1 MDSIL
6 QGTTPTL
13 TIAIDPADFSV
24 SDIVVLELAV
34 KQKSNITLYGLSDV
48 TLDPDANTISYTFT
62 EVETLAFIP
71 GVWLTV
77 QLRVG
82 FADGNICGS
91 EPMSFN
97 VDELISMEVITP

>member
-13 TIAIDPADFSV
+13 TIPINPTDFSV
-24 SDIVVLELAV
+24 SDIVALELAV
-34 KQKSNITLYGLSDV
+34 KQKNNIALYGLSDV
-48 TLDPDANTISYTFT
+48 RVDPDANTISYTFT
-62 EVETLAFIP
+62 EAETLAFVS
-71 GVWLTV
+71 GVWVTV

-91 EPMSFN
+91 EPMNFN
-97 VDELISMEVITP
+97 VDDLISTEELTP

>member
-13 TIAIDPADFSV
+13 TLAIDPADFSV
-24 SDIVVLELAV
+24 SDIVALELAV
-34 KQKSNITLYGLSDV
+34 KQKNNVMLYSLADV
-48 TLDPDANTISYTFT
+48 TLDAEENTISYRFS
-62 EVETLAFIP
+62 EIETLTFIP

-77 QLRVG
+77 QLRVC

-91 EPMSFN
+91 EPMNFG
-97 VDELISMEVITP
+97 VEDLISPEVITP

>member
-13 TIAIDPADFSV
+13 TIAIDPTDFAV
-24 SDIVVLELAV
+24 SDIVALELAV
-34 KQKSNITLYGLSDV
+34 KQKTNITLYDLSDV
-48 TLDPDANTISYTFT
+48 TLDPAANTISYTFT
-62 EVETLAFIP
+62 QAETLAFVP

-77 QLRVG
+77 QLCVG

-97 VDELISMEVITP
+97 VDELISTEELTT

>member
-13 TIAIDPADFSV
+13 TIAIDPTDFSV
-24 SDIVVLELAV
+24 GDIVALELAV
-34 KQKSNITLYGLSDV
+34 KQKTNVTLYGLSDV
-48 TLDPDANTISYTFT
+48 TVDPDANTISYTFT
-62 EVETLAFIP
+62 QAETLAFVP

-77 QLRVG
+77 QLRVC

-91 EPMSFN
+91 EPMNFN
-97 VDELISMEVITP
+97 VEDLISTEELTP